1 MNKMIIKSLALG
13 ALTLGVGFTTQQVIA
28 SASYRTVKTKSYAS
42 TTPAYHAKNATKSVY
57 LWNSTLT
64 KKQHNL
70 KNYPKTTWY
79 VQKSVKLTNGK
90 KTGIFYYVKN
100 KSNSASGYVW
110 RNYLTKGK
118 FAATSGKST
127 TTDPTVAT
135 SNNSL
140 TFKYVNADSGATVAS
155 TSWVVPSKL
164 LKSGA
169 SLSEGTS
176 MKSALKDITS
186 VLSAATADTPSGYY
200 ITDTTYP
207 DVVTSKVGETLPF
220 HVLPLLSQNQQC
232 TRKKCIR
239 LLLY

>member
-1 MNKMIIKSLALG
+1 MNKIIIRSLTLGTLALG
-13 ALTLGVGFTTQQVIA
+13 IGFTTQQVNA
-28 SASYRTVKTKSYAS
+28 SAAYRTVKTKSYAS

-57 LWNSTLT
+57 MWNSTLT
-64 KKQHNL
+64 KKLHNL

-110 RNYLTKGK
+110 RSYLTKGK
-118 FAATSGKST
+118 FAAKSGTSTTST
-127 TTDPTVAT
+127 TTTTDSTVAT
-135 SNNSL
+135 SSNSL
-140 TFKYVNADSGATVAS
+140 TFKYVNATSGATVAS
-155 TSWVVPSKL
+155 TSWIVPSNL

-176 MKSALKDITS
+176 MKSILKDITS
-186 VLSAATADTPSGYY
+186 VLSAATADAPTGYD

-207 DVVTSKVGETLPF
+207 NVVTSKVGETLIF
-220 HVLPLLSQNQQC
+220 HVLPQN
-232 TRKKCIR
+232 
-239 LLLY
+239 